1 MKKLTVQI
9 AAFAAVVAVAQTSEA
24 VDGIAN
30 NTTGSGWYWSASQ
43 YWFDKDGQ
51 SLGTYPHEAGDTAY
65 ILCNSN
71 QLRTIQFSPK
81 DDFANFALKSVGGGF
96 MHELLF
102 YAPTAT
108 GAYPVQRLTI
118 ENPNGFPGFWGCYK
132 GNGRDEIVLDGV
144 NGAEPRLSNY
154 EITGRMGLNV
164 PAGKSASVGTLFGE
178 GALYATG
185 SGTLIVERT
194 QGSEAILFATNG
206 TVEVV
211 GRAVVD
217 DEDSPVA
224 GAYAHFDASDE
235 TTLDTFT
242 GEDSY
247 KHVWRWRSA
256 GHGGVFAISN
266 IVGRSGDTYLPCANT
281 PFLCNAAISPSGLP
295 TVDFGDASNK
305 EDPTAPVNCFLSLSD
320 ASKNVRE
327 VFFAGQ
333 IRESG
338 AASFFGAS
346 GNDRTFMIGGVSS
359 LVSSTAP
366 DDSRFGDL
374 RINGQKVTYNNV
386 WSTRYGSSL
395 LDFSVASISI
405 ADESEATGE
414 IALLG
419 SRAYLKTETGNVRI
433 GELLVYTNKLTASQR
448 LRVTQYLMKKWLKG
462 AETEDFAS
470 AALGTASS
478 DAAISVPA
486 GNTAR
491 IGSVTVCNGTL
502 VKKGAGVLS
511 IGQLAPSNATISVQG
526 GSVRLRSPR
535 TVATSAPA
543 DEPYFWLDA
552 EVQDSVVTQKLS
564 YAHLDPD
571 TYYVTR
577 WNDCR
582 GEGHEVYAEVP
593 LNVKYASGTYQTNFP
608 IVVDGVANGHR
619 AIDFGMNTT
628 GGKASFMRLQPN
640 GTANAY
646 EGFIAFKFN
655 RENSNNNIFGST
667 GADLYRANYSQLLN
681 IANAAPSAN
690 AGFWLWDGDVYD
702 PWQSYT
708 CFGNTDFHVVSFSV
722 ASKVKAD
729 LLAKDR
735 LNIANFPGDQSIGEF
750 ILYDRRL
757 TPEERR
763 ATTAYLMK
771 KWLNRELP
779 GSTAEMSSA
788 NDHPFV
794 FADDTAVVI
803 DAGEDVER
811 LKVSGGNGSIVK
823 KGESS
828 VSLDN
833 FTTLNNVDSIV
844 VEQGALVVPVPTGI
858 DDKDAL
864 FHFDAMD
871 TDGMTFTVV
880 EDDGAMVSNVTH
892 WLDVRRK
899 DRIFAHSSVSAS
911 EYITDKVNPLPTGCK
926 PAKVDP
932 TLMTVQMPDGS
943 YKPTVD
949 FGNLVVTDTGAGGA
963 GMQFNKAFEDIMEI
977 HTIFADNTINRG
989 GTIVGGRNGAKT
1001 TSYGFMR
1008 ANSGAGGQLLNN
1020 SAHADVKNGYIAVN
1034 GEVKDG
1040 SYALDLNFH
1049 LISYAPL
1056 SAQMAATFAHERG
1069 QRCGGARISE
1079 QIAFS
1084 SALSSEKRT
1093 YLENYMM
1100 WKWGIADERPVDASF
1115 SSLTVA
1121 SNARLD
1127 LGKVYV
1133 TSTTLSGAGTIAAD
1147 MISGVSTIT
1156 VLGMADKLTVR
1167 GAVSLANGS
1176 LTLVFAEDLS
1186 RLPAGEYVIFEADDI
1201 DASGLT
1207 GFQFTGTMPRNKT
1220 VGARIVGN
1228 QIVLKVE
1235 KHGLVI
1241 MVR

>member
-9 AAFAAVVAVAQTSEA
+9 AAFAAVVAVALTSEA

-71 QLRTIQFSPK
+71 MLRTIQFSPK
-81 DDFANFALKSVGGGF
+81 DSFARFALKSVGGGF

-108 GAYPVQRLTI
+108 GTAYPVQRLTI
-118 ENPNGFPGFWGCYK
+118 ENPNGFPGFWGTYN
-132 GNGRDEIVLDGV
+132 GYGRDEIVLDGA
-144 NGAEPRLSNY
+144 NGVEPHLSNY

-164 PAGKSASVGTLFGE
+164 PAGKSAAVGTLFGE

-185 SGTLIVERT
+185 SGTLTVERT

-211 GRAVVD
+211 GRAAVD

-242 GEDSY
+242 GEDGY

-256 GHGGVFAISN
+256 GSGGVFAVSN
-266 IVGRSGDTYLPCANT
+266 SVEKSGDTYLPCANT
-281 PFLCNAAISPSGLP
+281 PYLCNAAVSPSGLS

-305 EDPTAPVNCFLSLSD
+305 ENPTAPANCFLSLSD

-386 WSTRYGSSL
+386 WPTRHGSSL

-419 SRAYLKTETGNVRI
+419 SRAYLKAETGNVRI

-462 AETEDFAS
+462 FETEDFAA
-470 AALGTASS
+470 AALGTATS

-491 IGSVTVCNGTL
+491 IGSVTVRNGTL

-511 IGQLAPSNATISVQG
+511 VGQLAPSNAAIAVQG
-526 GSVRLRSPR
+526 GSVRLRSPSA
-535 TVATSAPA
+535 VETSAPA
-543 DEPYFWLDA
+543 SNPYFWLDA

-564 YAHLDPD
+564 YAHLDPNV
-571 TYYVTR
+571 YYVTR

-582 GEGHEVYAEVP
+582 GAGYDVYAEVP
-593 LNVKYASGTYQTNFP
+593 QTSLYANYPTNFP
-608 IVVDGVANGHR
+608 TVVESVANGHR
-619 AIDFGMNTT
+619 AVDFGMNKT

-640 GTANAY
+640 GAANAY

-667 GADLYRANYSQLLN
+667 GTDLYRANASQLLN
-681 IANAAPSAN
+681 ITHSAPSVN
-690 AGFWLWDGDVYD
+690 AGLWHWDGEIYD
-702 PWQSYT
+702 PWQSYD
-708 CFGNTDFHVVSFSV
+708 CFGDTDFHVVSFSG

-735 LNIANFPGDQSIGEF
+735 LTVANFPGDQSIGEF

-779 GSTAEMSSA
+779 GSAAAAASVS
-788 NDHPFV
+788 DHPV
-794 FADDTAVVI
+794 AFADDTAVVI
-803 DAGEDVER
+803 DATDDIEG

-823 KGESS
+823 KGTGT
-828 VSLDN
+828 VSLDS
-833 FTTLNNVDSIV
+833 FTTLNAVESIV
-844 VEQGALVVPVPTGI
+844 VEEGDLAVPIPTGI

-871 TDGMTFTVV
+871 TDGMTFVLE
-880 EDDGAMVSNVTH
+880 EDDGGVVSNVTH

-899 DRIFAHSSVSAS
+899 DGIFAHSSVSAS
-911 EYITDKVNPLPTGCK
+911 EYITDNVNPLPAGCK
-926 PAKVDP
+926 PATVDP

-943 YKPTVD
+943 FKPTVD
-949 FGNLVVTDTGAGGA
+949 FGKLIVTSTGTGGA
-963 GMQFNKAFEDIMEI
+963 GMQFNKAFEDVMEI

-989 GTIVGGRNGAKT
+989 GTIVGGRNGAKA

-1020 SAHADVKNGYIAVN
+1020 SAHTDVKNGYIAVN
-1034 GEVKDG
+1034 GEEKDG

-1084 SALSSEKRT
+1084 SALPAEKRA

-1100 WKWGIADERPVDASF
+1100 WKWGISDERPIDVSF
-1115 SSLTVA
+1115 TSLAVA
-1121 SNARLD
+1121 SDTRLD

-1133 TSTTLSGAGTIAAD
+1133 AATALSGAGTIAAD

-1156 VLGMADKLTVR
+1156 ILGMAEKLSVK
-1167 GAVSLANGS
+1167 GSVALANGT
-1176 LTLVFAEDLS
+1176 LTLAFADDLS
-1186 RLPAGEYVIFEADDI
+1186 KLPAGEYVIFEADDI

-1207 GFQFTGTMPRNKT
+1207 GFQFLGTLPRNKT
-1220 VGARIVGN
+1220 VGARIAGN
-1228 QIVLKVE
+1228 RILLKVE